1 MPPNFSKEFLR
12 QRASWIRDDLDPRI
26 SRDGPDCMQPDDVLT
41 LHELF
46 LGLQDADLS
55 ISVLRYSRI
64 HVAVLEVAGKAT
76 RWPKRLAEE
85 CDKIIDVW
93 TKKYGKLSDIRPRL
107 FKPDGRLYGVCTGS
121 ELTRDALVKLW
132 SQQDPSYMSPD
143 RGMQHGS
150 LGFRPGDWWIN
161 GTFAFHAGI
170 IDLNCTGGGIC
181 ADKRGAYAVVME
193 GNDEVYTE
201 TPDKFKYRCK
211 PNDPGRFR
219 MTAAD
224 FKSRYP
230 IRVLRSH
237 TLNSLWAPRSGMRY
251 EGLHKTTGWTI
262 KPISPAEND
271 GFNLIWEIELER
283 DRGLEDE
290 YSQMSAL
297 KHPTAEETDDYMEYK
312 RVRREMLHKVREGI
326 LTGIPAKI
334 PETPPAVP
342 VLSEKPGDYCLM
354 RDPVLPGS
362 PESPPLSRTS
372 FFQPAQSPRA
382 KTGPAVKQEREKQPQ
397 ARSLTVPQNLRK
409 SRSNVSTDSRAK
421 KSQGEAT
428 SKKASQHPPDN
439 GVKTSVKDF
448 ARPQFG
454 GRDAKGSI
462 AKSFTRIFSDGAQ
475 DSDIPESPFGS
486 VLADYDNGEPSS
498 FPFDKQPVVS
508 SPPPIT
514 PLPPSST
521 AQSSYMPPAP
531 PEKSSGSSSNPILR
545 QVHWGTPA
553 GDPYSAKDD
562 LRQLSTGR
570 LKREK
575 SRHHQRR
582 DRAVYEAFDRQA
594 ESADPRLLLAA
605 LNEVW
610 DDCAEPEYPDMV
622 LEEPMAYESSSGY
635 QGGYGGEGAAVAAG
649 RGGGGSQSQSG
660 GGGGSGSGSG
670 SSSSGGARA
679 QRSRSDDYMLRIP
692 PGGIDVARFIA
703 QQAAGEES
711 DDGGSSSSVRPGGT
725 GARKSWPLG
734 DDAAGTSSP
743 SSVHEIRSVLREMS
757 ESSATSTEDVARRES
772 QRLSSSSAST
782 SSSSGGS
789 SISGPSR
796 RRRSSSLGAF
806 DSRMPTWT
814 PDEGG
819 GSAVS
824 RRARRPTIVRFSG
837 MFKRQSLEETVDEVV
852 DEGAAGEE
860 EEEEGGKG
868 GGVLKE
874 DREEVKAMEEIGGG
888 FGDEPL

>member
-1 MPPNFSKEFLR
+1 M
-12 QRASWIRDDLDPRI
+12 
-26 SRDGPDCMQPDDVLT
+26 
-41 LHELF
+41 
-46 LGLQDADLS
+46 
-55 ISVLRYSRI
+55 
-64 HVAVLEVAGKAT
+64 
-76 RWPKRLAEE
+76 
-85 CDKIIDVW
+85 
-93 TKKYGKLSDIRPRL
+93 
-107 FKPDGRLYGVCTGS
+107 
-121 ELTRDALVKLW
+121 
-132 SQQDPSYMSPD
+132 
-143 RGMQHGS
+143 
-150 LGFRPGDWWIN
+150 
-161 GTFAFHAGI
+161 
-170 IDLNCTGGGIC
+170 
-181 ADKRGAYAVVME
+181 
-193 GNDEVYTE
+193 
-201 TPDKFKYRCK
+201 
-211 PNDPGRFR
+211 
-219 MTAAD
+219 
-224 FKSRYP
+224 
-230 IRVLRSH
+230 
-237 TLNSLWAPRSGMRY
+237 
-251 EGLHKTTGWTI
+251 
-262 KPISPAEND
+262 
-271 GFNLIWEIELER
+271 IWEIELER

-334 PETPPAVP
+334 PETPPAVHL
-342 VLSEKPGDYCLM
+342 VSEKPGITIQSPPMSPKTEIPSFVGDYCLM

-372 FFQPAQSPRA
+372 FFQPAPSTRA

-428 SKKASQHPPDN
+428 SKKASQHLLDN
-439 GVKTSVKDF
+439 GVRTSVKDF

-454 GRDAKGSI
+454 GRDAKGGI

-498 FPFDKQPVVS
+498 FPFDKQPTVS
-508 SPPPIT
+508 SPPPIA

-521 AQSSYMPPAP
+521 TQSNDIQPA
-531 PEKSSGSSSNPILR
+531 EKSSGSSNSNSSNNNPILR

-553 GDPYSAKDD
+553 EDPSAKD
-562 LRQLSTGR
+562 LRQLSTDR

-610 DDCAEPEYPDMV
+610 DDCAEPEYADMV

-635 QGGYGGEGAAVAAG
+635 LGGYGGEGPAG
-649 RGGGGSQSQSG
+649 RGGSQSQSG
-660 GGGGSGSGSG
+660 GGGGGGNSGSGN
-670 SSSSGGARA
+670 SSGGGGGAARA

-703 QQAAGEES
+703 QQATGEEI
-711 DDGGSSSSVRPGGT
+711 DDGGGSSGGVRAST

-734 DDAAGTSSP
+734 DDAGTSSP

-789 SISGPSR
+789 VSGPSR
-796 RRRSSSLGAF
+796 RRRSSLGAF

-819 GSAVS
+819 SAMS
-824 RRARRPTIVRFSG
+824 RGARRPTIVRFSG

-860 EEEEGGKG
+860 EDNGK

-874 DREEVKAMEEIGGG
+874 DQEEVKATEEIGGG

>member
-1 MPPNFSKEFLR
+1 M
-12 QRASWIRDDLDPRI
+12 
-26 SRDGPDCMQPDDVLT
+26 
-41 LHELF
+41 
-46 LGLQDADLS
+46 
-55 ISVLRYSRI
+55 
-64 HVAVLEVAGKAT
+64 
-76 RWPKRLAEE
+76 
-85 CDKIIDVW
+85 
-93 TKKYGKLSDIRPRL
+93 
-107 FKPDGRLYGVCTGS
+107 
-121 ELTRDALVKLW
+121 
-132 SQQDPSYMSPD
+132 
-143 RGMQHGS
+143 
-150 LGFRPGDWWIN
+150 
-161 GTFAFHAGI
+161 
-170 IDLNCTGGGIC
+170 
-181 ADKRGAYAVVME
+181 
-193 GNDEVYTE
+193 
-201 TPDKFKYRCK
+201 
-211 PNDPGRFR
+211 
-219 MTAAD
+219 
-224 FKSRYP
+224 
-230 IRVLRSH
+230 
-237 TLNSLWAPRSGMRY
+237 
-251 EGLHKTTGWTI
+251 
-262 KPISPAEND
+262 
-271 GFNLIWEIELER
+271 ER

-290 YSQMSAL
+290 HSQMSAL

-312 RVRREMLHKVREGI
+312 RVRKEMLHKVREGI

-342 VLSEKPGDYCLM
+342 VISEKPGITIQSPPMSPKTEIPSFVGDYCLM

-372 FFQPAQSPRA
+372 FFQPAPSPRA

-428 SKKASQHPPDN
+428 SKKASQNPPDN

-498 FPFDKQPVVS
+498 FPFDKQPTVS

-521 AQSSYMPPAP
+521 TQSSDILP
-531 PEKSSGSSSNPILR
+531 PEKSSGSSSNNNNPILR

-553 GDPYSAKDD
+553 DDPSAKD
-562 LRQLSTGR
+562 LRQLSTDK

-635 QGGYGGEGAAVAAG
+635 LGGYGGDGPAG
-649 RGGGGSQSQSG
+649 RGGSQSQSG
-660 GGGGSGSGSG
+660 GGSSGSG
-670 SSSSGGARA
+670 SSSGGGGGGGGARA

-711 DDGGSSSSVRPGGT
+711 DDGGGGVRAST

-734 DDAAGTSSP
+734 DDAGTSSPP

-789 SISGPSR
+789 VSGPSR
-796 RRRSSSLGAF
+796 RRRSSLGAF

-819 GSAVS
+819 SAMS

-860 EEEEGGKG
+860 EAVDGK

-874 DREEVKAMEEIGGG
+874 DQEEVKATEEIGGG